1 MENRDKQ
8 ISKAEDQYFDLVIIG
23 GGITGAGI
31 ARDANSRL
39 MKVALFE
46 KGEFASGTS
55 SKSSK
60 LIHGGIR
67 YLERLEI
74 GLVLESL
81 RERSILFEIAP
92 HLVHPLPFVVPIYKK
107 SRIGMNKMSVG
118 MCLYD
123 LLAFFGGGSLAVHR
137 RLNVKQTLYQVPL
150 KQTDLLGSFI
160 YLDAYTD
167 DKLLTIE
174 TMTSA
179 QRQGA
184 LCLQH
189 ASVEKVILKNKQ
201 CEAVQVRCV
210 KTNRQFI
217 VRAKHFV
224 GALGPWVDIFGQKN
238 FAKWK
243 TSLFPTKGVHI
254 VLKKEKL
261 NINHAVVVPDDKNSR
276 IVFVIPRDNVLL
288 VGTTETS
295 YREDPSEVKVLPED
309 VDYLLTQCINYF
321 PKMKVTRKDIIGA
334 YAGIRPLVKADDKMI
349 STQVSR
355 RHKIWTDRQDLQNVT
370 FVAGGKLTTYRKIA
384 LDVVDHILK
393 TFPLQDRL
401 GFTHSRTLEPL
412 NPKITFA
419 QIQKALQMIPIWS
432 KETGQSAEYL
442 QKLAYRYGMETE
454 DVLSIHT
461 L

>member
-1 MENRDKQ
+1 MEDRKKQ
-8 ISKAEDQYFDLVIIG
+8 TSEAESSYFDLVIIG

-31 ARDANSRL
+31 ARDASGRL
-39 MKVALFE
+39 MKVALLE

-81 RERSILFEIAP
+81 RERAILFEIAP

-123 LLAFFGGGSLAVHR
+123 LLAFCGGGSLAVHQ

-150 KQTDLLGSFI
+150 KQKDLLGSFI

-167 DKLLTIE
+167 DRLLTIE
-174 TMTSA
+174 TMASA

-184 LCLQH
+184 LCLQD
-189 ASVEKVILKNKQ
+189 AFVEKAILKNNQ
-201 CEAVQVRCV
+201 CEAVQVRCA
-210 KTNRQFI
+210 KTNKQFV

-224 GALGPWVDIFGQKN
+224 GALGPWIDIFGQKN
-238 FAKWK
+238 FAKWE

-254 VLKKEKL
+254 ILKKEKL

-276 IVFVIPRDNVLL
+276 IIFVIPRDDFLL
-288 VGTTETS
+288 VGTTES
-295 YREDPSEVKVLPED
+295 KYQEDPNEVKVLPED

-321 PKMKVTRKDIIGA
+321 PKMKATQKDIIGA
-334 YAGIRPLVKADDKMI
+334 YAGVRPLVKKDNKLT
-349 STQVSR
+349 STHVSR
-355 RHKIWTDRQDLQNVT
+355 RHKIWTDRQSLKNVT

-393 TFPLQDRL
+393 TFPLEDRL

-412 NPKITFA
+412 NPRITVA

-432 KETGQSAEYL
+432 KETGESAEHL
-442 QKLAYRYGMETE
+442 QKLVYRYGMETE
-454 DVLSIHT
+454 DILNSY
-461 L
+461 